1 MAGLVGNWVIKTEM
15 LFLLSGC
22 CALTRNPVPVDRLID
37 AEIKGMPNI
46 RSFGGRLSPVF
57 QADLIQSAHDKP
69 DDDFPRTPGG
79 APKYNTLAL
88 SGCSAQS

>member
-1 MAGLVGNWVIKTEM
+1 MIKAAM
-15 LFLLSGC
+15 LFLLSGFG
-22 CALTRNPVPVDRLID
+22 ALTRNPVPIDQLID

-46 RSFGGRLSPVF
+46 RSFDGRLSPVF
-57 QADLIQSAHDKP
+57 HADLIQSAHDKP

-88 SGCSAQS
+88 SGCSAQL